1 MKIASWNVNSIKA
14 RLEHVKRWLE
24 KNQPDLLLIQ
34 ELKGLEFPSDQF
46 EEIGYKS
53 EAVTQKAYNGVAIL
67 SKKKQKVVLDHLPGD
82 KEDEQARYLEIDYP
96 SVLPAGSR
104 QAKDMRVI
112 NIYLPNGNPVSEESE
127 KYPYKLKWMD
137 RLYNRLSELRA
148 EQIPF
153 LIAGDFNVIPH
164 DDDCHDPKAW
174 DGDALFRQETHQ
186 KWRAL
191 LNLGLTDAFRVLHHD
206 AGHYTFWDY
215 QRGAWPQN
223 KGIRIDHFLLS
234 PALTDRLKSCEI
246 DKELRGEDK
255 ASDHTPIIL
264 EIA

>member
-1 MKIASWNVNSIKA
+1 MQKLGVMFAIGLFLVSGLFADRDSDRRA
-14 RLEHVKRWLE
+14 RLKKSRKNLKALIKNRAAKRFF
-24 KNQPDLLLIQ
+24 
-34 ELKGLEFPSDQF
+34 LKQRRGRD
-46 EEIGYKS
+46 
-53 EAVTQKAYNGVAIL
+53 
-67 SKKKQKVVLDHLPGD
+67 
-82 KEDEQARYLEIDYP
+82 
-96 SVLPAGSR
+96 
-104 QAKDMRVI
+104 RVFI
-112 NIYLPNGNPVSEESE
+112 VPVSEESE